1 MYINNR
7 MKGLHYI
14 LSFVIIFGALFARFS
29 DKYSSLSKKDLEIA
43 SGAIQHELL
52 PSEIEDNEFL
62 ARNLKKGL
70 QDDKHHHA
78 NLGLNSL

>member
-1 MYINNR
+1 
-7 MKGLHYI
+7 MKRLHYI

-52 PSEIEDNEFL
+52 PSEIEDNDSVKWKRRHKRRKK
-62 ARNLKKGL
+62 ARRPKRGR
-70 QDDKHHHA
+70 
-78 NLGLNSL
+78 